1 MLATIILIK
10 GMKWT
15 RMDAVFW
22 YLWVMTISL
31 IFVSPLVTNLDNV
44 LDYFEAILWF
54 TRLGLGSKYLE

>member
-1 MLATIILIK
+1 MA
-10 GMKWT
+10 
-15 RMDAVFW
+15 AVFW